1 MFSLFRSKN
10 KKTKKLIGAGSWLT
24 AIDYMR
30 EFEFEFEFEF
40 EQKFSLLGAVYE
52 IIPK

>member
-1 MFSLFRSKN
+1 MFNALSKS
-10 KKTKKLIGAGSWLT
+10 KKQEIIVAGNWLT
-24 AIDYMR
+24 AIIYMR

-40 EQKFSLLGAVYE
+40 EEKFSLLGAVYE